1 MYPNGCKRCSRS
13 KQRSLALPKPPNRN
27 ERLISLRSRYN
38 LRAPVHNGLWLS
50 LVERHVRDV
59 EAVGSNPTS
68 PIRFVHR
75 PKTQKPGEPLFA
87 PASDRE
93 PLILEIAY
101 DCGDCSVSAYCP

>member
-1 MYPNGCKRCSRS
+1 MSSAGKTREFSFLLFCFSPGNEQLLSNPRRY
-13 KQRSLALPKPPNRN
+13 SLP
-27 ERLISLRSRYN
+27 
-38 LRAPVHNGLWLS
+38 APVRNGLWLS

-68 PIRFVHR
+68 PIRSVHR
-75 PKTQKPGEPLFA
+75 PKTQKTGEPLFA